1 MKENY
6 FDTLA
11 KGWNTPQRKN
21 TSENIKEIILNKF
34 DNKPHSQ
41 VKALEIG
48 AGDGILAILLSEYFS
63 KIDCIDSSS
72 GMREEFLKNKEKF
85 MTENIFI
92 YDESF
97 LSDNVHRYDLIY
109 SQKAFHHIV
118 DIEAELRSLKE
129 VIDKDGVFY
138 LIDLCTVPREF
149 HNDFPDFD
157 GHDGFSKDEIYT
169 YFENTGW
176 EVTDYEIIMQG
187 KRNGID
193 FSMFIAVGKVK
204 QQ

>member
-48 AGDGILAILLSEYFS
+48 AGDGILAILLSEHFS

-97 LSDNVHRYDLIY
+97 LSYNVHRYDLIY

-129 VIDKDGVFY
+129 VIDNDGVFY

-176 EVTDYEIIMQG
+176 EVTDYEIILQG

-193 FSMFIAVGKVK
+193 FSMFMAVGKVK

>member
-48 AGDGILAILLSEYFS
+48 AGDGILAILLSEHFS

-72 GMREEFLKNKEKF
+72 GMGLRYNRDTEK
-85 MTENIFI
+85 
-92 YDESF
+92 
-97 LSDNVHRYDLIY
+97 
-109 SQKAFHHIV
+109 KA
-118 DIEAELRSLKE
+118 
-129 VIDKDGVFY
+129 
-138 LIDLCTVPREF
+138 
-149 HNDFPDFD
+149 
-157 GHDGFSKDEIYT
+157 
-169 YFENTGW
+169 
-176 EVTDYEIIMQG
+176 
-187 KRNGID
+187 
-193 FSMFIAVGKVK
+193 
-204 QQ
+204 